1 MTSEPHPTGPGRTAA
16 TFAAGALLSLV
27 PPLLLLPALGALD
40 LYRGAT
46 VLRPVVVVLFA
57 CAAGG
62 VVAGGAL
69 GPGLR
74 WRAAFGAAFGATL
87 WIPLLI
93 LAGLPALSGVERL
106 AELLL
111 GFAPALAVTHALLGA
126 LGLALGGS
134 GWRRA
139 SAGALVFG
147 AAGTAGGVLLALVVR
162 LAAGSS
168 GAAAFA
174 AGALGGGAA
183 CVLPLTLAGWWLGWM
198 RSGRFTRATPRLVRG
213 RARYGR

>member
-1 MTSEPHPTGPGRTAA
+1 MTSDPHPTGPGRTAA
-16 TFAAGALLSLV
+16 TFAAGALLSLA

-46 VLRPVVVVLFA
+46 VLRPVIVVLLA

-126 LGLALGGS
+126 LGSALGGG

-162 LAAGSS
+162 LSAGSS

-183 CVLPLTLAGWWLGWM
+183 CLLPLTLAGWWLGWR

>member
-16 TFAAGALLSLV
+16 AFAAGAILALA

-46 VLRPVVVVLFA
+46 VLRPIVVALLA

-62 VVAGGAL
+62 VVAGGAV

-93 LAGLPALSGVERL
+93 LASLPALSGVERL
-106 AELLL
+106 AELLV
-111 GFAPALAVTHALLGA
+111 GFAPALAVSHALLGA
-126 LGLALGGS
+126 LGFGLGGS

-139 SAGALVFG
+139 GAGALVFG
-147 AAGTAGGVLLALVVR
+147 AAGAAGGVLLALVVR
-162 LAAGSS
+162 LSAGSA
-168 GAAAFA
+168 GATAFA
-174 AGALGGGAA
+174 AGALGGGVA
-183 CVLPLTLAGWWLGWM
+183 CLLPLTLAGFWLGSP
-198 RSGRFTRATPRLVRG
+198 RSGRFTA
-213 RARYGR
+213 